1 VKRLINLEIIKLS
14 TPVLIL
20 VTTLNSFPA
29 LGYSSG
35 NTTIVETGRKPS
47 YSLLDR
53 KFIFDQAENKAN
65 SLSLKKFEELKP
77 QNLTL
82 FSQLNLKPVKQEETK
97 ISSPSLKV
105 IIQAK
110 RDSLKNSET
119 TNDLSKWDKFK
130 ESNSGI
136 TSTDEALNVNARIL
150 IKE

>member
-1 VKRLINLEIIKLS
+1 MKRLINLGIIKLS
-14 TPVLIL
+14 TQLLIL
-20 VTTLNSFPA
+20 ATMLNSFPV

-35 NTTIVETGRKPS
+35 NTTIIETGRKSS

-53 KFIFDQAENKAN
+53 KFIFDQAENAD
-65 SLSLKKFEELKP
+65 SQSLKKSQELKP

-82 FSQLNLKPVKQEETK
+82 FSQLNSSPIKQEGTK
-97 ISSPSLKV
+97 VSQPSKV

-136 TSTDEALNVNARIL
+136 ASTDEALNVNARIL

>member
-20 VTTLNSFPA
+20 ATTLNSFPA

-35 NTTIVETGRKPS
+35 NTTIIETGRKSS

-65 SLSLKKFEELKP
+65 SLSLKKSQELKP

-97 ISSPSLKV
+97 ISQPLKV
-105 IIQAK
+105 IIQGR
-110 RDSLKNSET
+110 RDSLKNSAT

-130 ESNSGI
+130 ESNNGI
-136 TSTDEALNVNARIL
+136 ASTDEALNVNARIL

>member
-1 VKRLINLEIIKLS
+1 MKRLINLEIIKLS

-20 VTTLNSFPA
+20 ATTLNSFPV

-35 NTTIVETGRKPS
+35 NTTIIETGRKSS

-65 SLSLKKFEELKP
+65 SRSLKKSQELKP

-82 FSQLNLKPVKQEETK
+82 FSQLNSRPIKQEGAK
-97 ISSPSLKV
+97 VSPPLKV
-105 IIQAK
+105 IMQEK
-110 RDSLKNSET
+110 RDCLKNSET
-119 TNDLSKWDKFK
+119 RNDLSKWDKFK
-130 ESNSGI
+130 KSNSEI
-136 TSTDEALNVNARIL
+136 SSTDEALNVNARIL

>member
-35 NTTIVETGRKPS
+35 NTTIVETGRKSS

-65 SLSLKKFEELKP
+65 SLSLKKSQELKP

-97 ISSPSLKV
+97 ISQPLKV

-130 ESNSGI
+130 ESNNGI
-136 TSTDEALNVNARIL
+136 ASTDEALNVNARIL

>member
-14 TPVLIL
+14 TQLL
-20 VTTLNSFPA
+20 TLATTLNSFPA

-35 NTTIVETGRKPS
+35 NTTIIETGRKSS

-53 KFIFDQAENKAN
+53 KFIFDQAENKAG
-65 SLSLKKFEELKP
+65 SQSLKKSQELKP

-82 FSQLNLKPVKQEETK
+82 FSQLNSNPIKQEGTK
-97 ISSPSLKV
+97 VSPQAKL

-119 TNDLSKWDKFK
+119 TNNLSKWDKFK

-136 TSTDEALNVNARIL
+136 ASTDEALNVNARIL

>member
-1 VKRLINLEIIKLS
+1 MKRLINLEIIKLS

-20 VTTLNSFPA
+20 TTILNSFPA

-35 NTTIVETGRKPS
+35 NTTIVETGRKSS

-53 KFIFDQAENKAN
+53 KFIFDQAENKAD
-65 SLSLKKFEELKP
+65 SQSLKKSQELKP

-82 FSQLNLKPVKQEETK
+82 FSQVNLKPVKQRETK
-97 ISSPSLKV
+97 VSPPPKV

-119 TNDLSKWDKFK
+119 TNNLSKWDKFK
-130 ESNSGI
+130 ESNSEI

>member
-20 VTTLNSFPA
+20 TTILNSFPA

-35 NTTIVETGRKPS
+35 NTTIIETGRKSS

-65 SLSLKKFEELKP
+65 SQSLKKSQELKP

-82 FSQLNLKPVKQEETK
+82 FSQLNSKPIKQERVK
-97 ISSPSLKV
+97 ISPPPKV

-110 RDSLKNSET
+110 RDSLKNSKT
-119 TNDLSKWDKFK
+119 TTDLSKWDKFK

-136 TSTDEALNVNARIL
+136 ASTDEALNVNARIL

>member
-1 VKRLINLEIIKLS
+1 MKRLINLEIIKLS
-14 TPVLIL
+14 TQLL
-20 VTTLNSFPA
+20 TLATTLNSFPA

-35 NTTIVETGRKPS
+35 NTTIIETGRKSS

-53 KFIFDQAENKAN
+53 KFIFDQAENKAG
-65 SLSLKKFEELKP
+65 SQSLKKSQELKP

-82 FSQLNLKPVKQEETK
+82 FSQLNSNPIKQEGTK
-97 ISSPSLKV
+97 VSPQAKL

-119 TNDLSKWDKFK
+119 TNNLSKWDKFK

-136 TSTDEALNVNARIL
+136 ASIDEALNVNARIL

>member
-1 VKRLINLEIIKLS
+1 MKRLINLEIIKLS

-35 NTTIVETGRKPS
+35 NTTIVETGRKSS

-65 SLSLKKFEELKP
+65 SLSLKKSQELKP

-97 ISSPSLKV
+97 ISQPLKV

-130 ESNSGI
+130 ESNNGI
-136 TSTDEALNVNARIL
+136 ASTDEALNVNARIL

>member
-1 VKRLINLEIIKLS
+1 MKRLINLAIIKLS
-14 TPVLIL
+14 TPLLIL
-20 VTTLNSFPA
+20 ANALNSFPA

-35 NTTIVETGRKPS
+35 NTTIIETERKSS

-82 FSQLNLKPVKQEETK
+82 FSQVNLKPVKQGETK
-97 ISSPSLKV
+97 ISQPLKV
-105 IIQAK
+105 IIQGR

-119 TNDLSKWDKFK
+119 TNNLSKWDKFK

-136 TSTDEALNVNARIL
+136 ASIDEALNVNARIL

>member
-1 VKRLINLEIIKLS
+1 M
-14 TPVLIL
+14 
-20 VTTLNSFPA
+20 LNSFPV

-35 NTTIVETGRKPS
+35 NTTIIETGRKSS

-53 KFIFDQAENKAN
+53 KFIFDQAENAD
-65 SLSLKKFEELKP
+65 SQSLKKSQELKP

-82 FSQLNLKPVKQEETK
+82 FSQLNSSPIKQEGTK
-97 ISSPSLKV
+97 VSQPSKV

-136 TSTDEALNVNARIL
+136 ASTDEALNVNARIL

>member
-14 TPVLIL
+14 TQLL
-20 VTTLNSFPA
+20 TLATTLNSFPA

-35 NTTIVETGRKPS
+35 NTTIIETGRKSS

-53 KFIFDQAENKAN
+53 KFIFDQAENKAG
-65 SLSLKKFEELKP
+65 SQSLKKSQELKP

-82 FSQLNLKPVKQEETK
+82 FSQLNSNPIKQEGTK
-97 ISSPSLKV
+97 VSPQAKL

-119 TNDLSKWDKFK
+119 TNNLSKWDKFK

-136 TSTDEALNVNARIL
+136 ASIDEALNVNARIL

>member
-1 VKRLINLEIIKLS
+1 MKRLTNLGIIKLS
-14 TPVLIL
+14 IPVLIL
-20 VTTLNSFPA
+20 VTILNSFPA

-35 NTTIVETGRKPS
+35 NTTIIETGRKSS

-53 KFIFDQAENKAN
+53 KFIFDQAENKASQSFKKSQELN
-65 SLSLKKFEELKP
+65 S

-82 FSQLNLKPVKQEETK
+82 FSQVNLKPVKQRETK
-97 ISSPSLKV
+97 VSPPPKV

-119 TNDLSKWDKFK
+119 TNNLSKWDKFK
-130 ESNSGI
+130 ESNSEI

>member
-1 VKRLINLEIIKLS
+1 MEKLIKLG
-14 TPVLIL
+14 VLKLLIL
-20 VTTLNSFPA
+20 ILALTTTLDSFPA
-29 LGYSSG
+29 LAYSSG
-35 NTTIVETGRKPS
+35 NTTIIETGRKSS

-65 SLSLKKFEELKP
+65 SLSLKKSQELKP

-97 ISSPSLKV
+97 ISQPLKV
-105 IIQAK
+105 IIQGR
-110 RDSLKNSET
+110 RDSLKNSAT

-130 ESNSGI
+130 ESNNGI
-136 TSTDEALNVNARIL
+136 ASTDEALNVNARIL

>member
-1 VKRLINLEIIKLS
+1 MKRLINLEIIKLS
-14 TPVLIL
+14 TPLLIL
-20 VTTLNSFPA
+20 ANALNSFPA

-35 NTTIVETGRKPS
+35 NTTIIETGRKSS

-53 KFIFDQAENKAN
+53 KFIFDQAANKADSQN
-65 SLSLKKFEELKP
+65 LKKFEELKP

-82 FSQLNLKPVKQEETK
+82 FSQVNLKPFKQGKTK
-97 ISSPSLKV
+97 ISQPLKV
-105 IIQAK
+105 IIQGR

-119 TNDLSKWDKFK
+119 TNNLSKWDKFK

-136 TSTDEALNVNARIL
+136 ASIDEALNVNARIL